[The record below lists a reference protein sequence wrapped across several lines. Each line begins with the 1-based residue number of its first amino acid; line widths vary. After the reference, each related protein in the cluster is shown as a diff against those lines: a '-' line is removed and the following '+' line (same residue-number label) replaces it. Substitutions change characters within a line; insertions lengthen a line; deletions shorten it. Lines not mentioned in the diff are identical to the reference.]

1 MMDLPNYFIADLP
14 AHAELTPGM
23 LTEACQ
29 ALRRNRQQYLLG
41 RPTQAI
47 VDTLCEVAHN
57 WLQPDDPFR
66 AIALE
71 QGPAAT
77 GFSRPTLERGL
88 DALFKRINTTEVHA
102 LVLQELGHVERL
114 DRFVVT
120 EAELKTGRTAIATGP
135 EMLVHFTAGNLPSPS
150 ILSLALGL
158 LARSAQFVKC
168 ARGNDLLPR
177 LFAHS
182 LYAIEPK
189 LASCLELATWE
200 GGHRGLE
207 TALFDQADCVT
218 AQGTD
223 ATLAD
228 IQSRLPQRVRFLGYG
243 HRVSFGYVTRE
254 VLSRFH
260 ARELAAEAARD
271 VAAWD
276 QLGCLSPHLFY
287 VESGGSVTPELF
299 GQLLAEQLEKLQAVE
314 PRAPLDPEVAAAVAS
329 RQSLYGVRAANCPE
343 TRIWHSP
350 DATAWTVVFEEDPRF
365 QTSCL
370 HRFIYVKGVS
380 DPGEA
385 LQGAAAVQGAIST
398 VALAA
403 MGTRAQELA
412 LELARW
418 GVTRLCPVG
427 RMQDPPLPWRHDGR
441 PSLGDLVTWTDWEQ

>member
-1 MMDLPNYFIADLP
+1 MNLPDYFIADLP

-29 ALRRNRQQYLLG
+29 TLRRNREHYLLG

-66 AIALE
+66 AMALE
-71 QGPAAT
+71 RGPAAT
-77 GFSRPTLERGL
+77 GFSRATLERGL
-88 DALFKRINTTEVHA
+88 DALFKRVNYTEVHA
-102 LVLQELGHVERL
+102 LLLQELGHVERL

-135 EMLVHFTAGNLPSPS
+135 ETLVHFTASNIPSPS
-150 ILSLALGL
+150 IVSIMLGV

-200 GGHRGLE
+200 GGNHLLE
-207 TALFDQADCVT
+207 SALFDQADCVT
-218 AQGTD
+218 VQGTD
-223 ATLAD
+223 ETLAD
-228 IQSRLPQRVRFLGYG
+228 IRSRLPRQVRFLGYG
-243 HRVSFGYVTRE
+243 HRVSFGYLTRE

-260 ARELAAEAARD
+260 GKELAVQAADD

-287 VESGGSVTPELF
+287 VEDGGSVTPELF
-299 GQLLAEQLEKLQAVE
+299 GQLLAEQLEKLQATE
-314 PRAPLDPEVAAAVAS
+314 PRAPLDPDTAATVAS
-329 RQSLYGVRAANCPE
+329 SQSIYGVRAAN
-343 TRIWHSP
+343 SP
-350 DATAWTVVFEEDPRF
+350 DTRLWKSPNDTAWTVVLEGDARF

-370 HRFIYVKGVS
+370 HRFVYVKAVANLT
-380 DPGEA
+380 EA
-385 LQGAAAVQGAIST
+385 LQGAATVQGSVST

-412 LELARW
+412 VELARW

-427 RMQDPPLPWRHDGR
+427 HMQDPPLPWRHDGR
-441 PSLGDLVTWTDWEQ
+441 PGLGDLVTWTDWEQ